1 MAFPIAAIIQQAA
14 GTTAS
19 VVSQYLAGKQ
29 QQAYYKALE
38 ENYNTNAEINDIQ
51 TARQAAYINESAA
64 SQTHQLRAQG
74 EGTAASAKAAMVAS
88 GMDLSSGSA
97 QAVLSSSERAL
108 KEDEDLLRYQAEVQ
122 AFENNKQGALESA
135 SLRSQAKTAQIMAH
149 AAAKQGRLGA
159 WGTLLTGA
167 AQIGGTFFD
176 SIQEEKKRQ
185 EELKAK
191 YGYFK

>member
-29 QQAYYKALE
+29 QQAYYKALK

-122 AFENNKQGALESA
+122 AFENNKQGAI
-135 SLRSQAKTAQIMAH
+135 SQFKKPGKNGANYGSRRRQTGPFGGVGVPFNG
-149 AAAKQGRLGA
+149 GRA
-159 WGTLLTGA
+159 NWRN
-167 AQIGGTFFD
+167 IF
-176 SIQEEKKRQ
+176 
-185 EELKAK
+185 
-191 YGYFK
+191 

>member
-29 QQAYYKALE
+29 QQAYYKALK

-51 TARQAAYINESAA
+51 TARQSAYINESAA
-64 SQTHQLRAQG
+64 SQVHHQLREQG
-74 EGTAASAKAAMVAS
+74 ADTSASAKAAMAAS

-108 KEDEDLLRYQAEVQ
+108 KEDEDLLRYNAEVQ

-135 SLRSQAKTAQIMAH
+135 SLRSQAKLAGI
-149 AAAKQGRLGA
+149 AAKQAKYNARFNM
-159 WGTLLTGA
+159 WSSLLTGS
-167 AQIGGTFFD
+167 AQTGGTVFD
-176 SIQEEKKRQ
+176 NLQRG
-185 EELKAK
+185 KAAK
-191 YGYFK
+191 EGMTA

>member
-29 QQAYYKALE
+29 QQAYYKALK

-64 SQTHQLRAQG
+64 SQTHQLRAEG

-149 AAAKQGRLGA
+149 AAKQGRLGA